1 MDKVYYRYSNKT
13 KGRSEKLDVVISEMR
28 DYKESDMPSIPL
40 IFQNQVIGLV
50 AKDKSRREKIVDE
63 WKRDLEKPSAYWVR
77 GVESLQQAV
86 VSGNEFV
93 VEKLKESNAKISDDD
108 AEGLLAIVGIF
119 KNQRLSEFSV
129 FERKKIQMIA
139 AFATEANVLIMKD
152 LYEEVTVAEKKELD
166 QILVEFTVCKTILL
180 SASSERNIKEICD
193 RIINIDGIC

>member
-1 MDKVYYRYSNKT
+1 M
-13 KGRSEKLDVVISEMR
+13 DVVISEMR

-93 VEKLKESNAKISDDD
+93 VEKLKESNVKISDDD

-139 AFATEANVLIMKD
+139 AFATGANVLIMQ
-152 LYEEVTVAEKKELD
+152 EL
-166 QILVEFTVCKTILL
+166 
-180 SASSERNIKEICD
+180 
-193 RIINIDGIC
+193 